1 MGDRTYVY
9 LTVPEV
15 HFDYVCDVYKYDIDP
30 NYSTTTVANSLVS
43 FEFEEI
49 NYGELHDLHKL
60 IEAGIAF
67 TSAWCRGDEYGEG
80 EHSVRFT
87 PEGEK
92 VETNYFEAELCINYH
107 DLKAMFKT
115 GEPLFHIET
124 RLNSMAKQCELL
136 PWDNQVEYGK
146 LYLTRKLLGANDD
159 CDSTESA

>member
-30 NYSTTTVANSLVS
+30 NYSTNTHSNGVVS

-67 TSAWCRGDEYGEG
+67 TSA
-80 EHSVRFT
+80 
-87 PEGEK
+87 
-92 VETNYFEAELCINYH
+92 
-107 DLKAMFKT
+107 
-115 GEPLFHIET
+115 
-124 RLNSMAKQCELL
+124 
-136 PWDNQVEYGK
+136 
-146 LYLTRKLLGANDD
+146 
-159 CDSTESA
+159 